1 MYIFKYPPWMAR
13 STLIDLN
20 PDENNQGLLYC
31 SFMVNLCRCNGSCY
45 TLDDPSSRYVSH
57 AK

>member
-1 MYIFKYPPWMAR
+1 MAR

-31 SFMVNLCRCNGSCY
+31 SFMVNLYRCNGSCY
-45 TLDDPSSRYVSH
+45 TLDDLSSRYVSQ

>member
-1 MYIFKYPPWMAR
+1 MAR
-13 STLIDLN
+13 SSLIDLN